1 MTIRPILDF
10 IFEEKAGVW
19 SSKKGLLYIFYKE
32 TLKLVAVKLGATK
45 EEASKEM
52 GEVMDLMEKL
62 ANLTRKHLVLSDFP
76 RLGDSQQMD
85 ARSYTSRKLTV
96 APSALNKVDDLGKE
110 YPEVKTKVLKNHLS
124 GSVTSLIK
132 IQSVIFNYAGSSTLH
147 PCCMLSGSVEVL
159 NEHSFEACKLVKNKL
174 AEQ

>member
-19 SSKKGLLYIFYKE
+19 SSKKGLLYIFYQE

-76 RLGDSQQMD
+76 WLGDNQQMD
-85 ARSYTSRKLTV
+85 VPSYVSRKLTV
-96 APSALNKVDDLGKE
+96 APSALNKVGDLGKE

-132 IQSVIFNYAGSSTLH
+132 IQSVIFNYASSSTLH
-147 PCCMLSGSVEVL
+147 PCRTLSGSVEVS
-159 NEHSFEACKLVKNKL
+159 NEHSFEVCKLVKNKL